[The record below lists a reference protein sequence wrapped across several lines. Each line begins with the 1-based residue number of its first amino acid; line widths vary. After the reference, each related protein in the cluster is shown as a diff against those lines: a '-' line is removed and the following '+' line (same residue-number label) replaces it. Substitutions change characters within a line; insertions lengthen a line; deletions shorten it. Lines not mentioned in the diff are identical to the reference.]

1 MSLGR
6 FTSAYTMSFLHKSHS
21 CVSKF
26 EGQKLVVRLYITY
39 FEGIVN
45 CIITVTYLKRIKI
58 YSFSI
63 LISNQ
68 EFRFSN
74 HVTKFI
80 INFRFK
86 IRWYQRQKLVTKNI

>member
-26 EGQKLVVRLYITY
+26 EGQRLVVRLYITY

-58 YSFSI
+58 YSHF
-63 LISNQ
+63 
-68 EFRFSN
+68 
-74 HVTKFI
+74 
-80 INFRFK
+80 NFDYK
-86 IRWYQRQKLVTKNI
+86 SGIEPW